1 MTSVRAG
8 SSVRAASSQTALI
21 VAVPEAEPA
30 VAGHRDKLDRAAAWG
45 VPAHVTVL
53 YPFAPLSDVDAG
65 LLSAVAGRVPRF
77 EMTLRRLGW
86 FDERVVWLD
95 PEPAEPFR
103 RLTTEIMSY
112 FPAVQPYGGAHD
124 EVIPHLTIGHD
135 HPPAVLRAAGAA
147 VLAHGPIHAR
157 VTSMRLITGPP
168 DGGPWTTVSEFPFG

>member
-1 MTSVRAG
+1 MTSVRA
-8 SSVRAASSQTALI
+8 SASETALI

-30 VAGHRDKLDRAAAWG
+30 VAAHREKLDRAAAWG

-53 YPFAPLSDVDAG
+53 YPFAPLRGLDLG
-65 LLSAVAGRVPRF
+65 LLGAVAGRVARF

-86 FDERVVWLD
+86 FGERVVWLD

-103 RLTTEIMSY
+103 RLTAEIMSY
-112 FPAVQPYGGAHD
+112 FPGVQPYGGVHD

-135 HPPAVLRAAGAA
+135 HPSAVLRAAGAA

-157 VTSMRLITGPP
+157 VTSMRLITGPA
-168 DGGPWTTVSEFPFG
+168 GRGPWSTVAEFPFG